1 MQTPSCDMW
10 HLVPRPGSEHRL
22 LPWEHRVLTTELP
35 GKSHLSTFC
44 LNDSRTLLY
53 IRLTCEVCS
62 KHEYWHILPLMSPEM
77 IRKVYA
83 ATKASAFWQMYTVS
97 VLRRTRRCHLSAG
110 ARSPPSFL
118 VLATSGAP
126 QSFLFYPCLFCFS
139 PCVGDGGGGV
149 RAPCIKSLDFVR
161 LKW

>member
-1 MQTPSCDMW
+1 MQTPGCDMW
-10 HLVPRPGSEHRL
+10 HLVPRPGREPRL
-22 LPWEHRVLTTELP
+22 LPWEHRVLTTEVP

-53 IRLTCEVCS
+53 IRLTCEICS

-83 ATKASAFWQMYTVS
+83 GTKASAFWQMYTVS
-97 VLRRTRRCHLSAG
+97 ILRWTRRCHLSAG
-110 ARSPPSFL
+110 PRSPPSFL

-126 QSFLFYPCLFCFS
+126 LVLPFLPLPVLLFSLCV
-139 PCVGDGGGGV
+139 CVGGMQ
-149 RAPCIKSLDFVR
+149 APCIKSLDFVR